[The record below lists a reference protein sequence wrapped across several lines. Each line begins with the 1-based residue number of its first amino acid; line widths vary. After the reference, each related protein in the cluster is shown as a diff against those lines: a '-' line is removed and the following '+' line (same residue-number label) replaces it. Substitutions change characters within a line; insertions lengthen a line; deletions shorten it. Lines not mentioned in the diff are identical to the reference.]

1 MLEKRARYHC
11 LSSLININRY
21 STDFVSSIIKRIF
34 DFERRIMVGCVRLN
48 QRAKKREG
56 KLEFRGRKLHR

>member
-21 STDFVSSIIKRIF
+21 STDFVSSINQTDFRFGTSNNGSMRSIKSKG
-34 DFERRIMVGCVRLN
+34 EK
-48 QRAKKREG
+48 KKRKIG
-56 KLEFRGRKLHR
+56 ISRKKVT